1 MAHIF
6 CRNLYANTVYRSVKK
21 YCKKTALC
29 KYYVYYTIVLLE
41 VFCNLCIKYDL
52 FFLFI
57 LLLMCLNCVY
67 VWIYIW
73 IVFIYVPKYM
83 FTKSI
88 NENAYQFYH
97 WLLLTS
103 KMVFF
108 IFGLE
113 NSVLWICFG
122 SYEGGMKVG
131 WKGLTLDSELHN
143 GLLATIW
150 LTKVIPP
157 QYPSSVEGMSP
168 QLCQSDNPC
177 LKSSIWR
184 WDMLT
189 RIVLSPTFDSF
200 IVNSQLNTV
209 WEEFY
214 KNFGVL
220 MGSELF
226 RWSTACHIILT
237 HCAVY
242 SLLL

>member
-113 NSVLWICFG
+113 KPVFWICFG

-131 WKGLTLDSELHN
+131 WMGLTLDSELHN
-143 GLLATIW
+143 GRRPDWPKSCHHNIHLPWRGCL
-150 LTKVIPP
+150 
-157 QYPSSVEGMSP
+157 PSFA
-168 QLCQSDNPC
+168 
-177 LKSSIWR
+177 
-184 WDMLT
+184 
-189 RIVLSPTFDSF
+189 SPT
-200 IVNSQLNTV
+200 IRAWNLTV
-209 WEEFY
+209 DC
-214 KNFGVL
+214 G
-220 MGSELF
+220 
-226 RWSTACHIILT
+226 TC
-237 HCAVY
+237 
-242 SLLL
+242 